1 MKRGIDK
8 KGKILEEK
16 RTLKCTGQADE
27 KSAHNCAHNCGI
39 KYPKNVNQKTS
50 GAGGQNLWSP
60 GELGTV
66 PESVASL
73 LLKASGA

>member
-27 KSAHNCAHNCGI
+27 KVRTIALTI
-39 KYPKNVNQKTS
+39 
-50 GAGGQNLWSP
+50 AG
-60 GELGTV
+60 
-66 PESVASL
+66 
-73 LLKASGA
+73 